1 MDVTALVRDP
11 EFVRKQLVV
20 TDGGGVVTKR
30 PTKIMIPERYTERHL
45 ASLAG
50 EVFILGICCI
60 IVDDSHY
67 GVLFANAM
75 IRITPHSTRT
85 VLVGDDPYLEFSFEA
100 GDQLIYSLDLVK
112 NDILTF
118 YIYDEHV
125 AKGRIPWYMNY
136 LDLAYL
142 FDTAKEHAGLNLG
155 NRAVLELMLSTIAR
169 DPNQVQTLYRHVMQ
183 GLTYVYQNPPKWI
196 PFRSVIWNTSDTT
209 SKLIGGYFND
219 AVTSALVNPSERVE
233 RIEGLLRT

>member
-1 MDVTALVRDP
+1 MDVTTLVRDP
-11 EFVRKQLVV
+11 DYITRHLVV
-20 TDGGGVVTKR
+20 TDGGGVVTRR
-30 PTKIMIPERYTERHL
+30 PTKIMIPERYAERHL
-45 ASLAG
+45 ASLGG
-50 EVFILGICCI
+50 ETYILGLFGI
-60 IVDDSHY
+60 IMDEKYY
-67 GVLFANAM
+67 GVSFVNAM
-75 IRITPHSTRT
+75 VRITPSSTTT
-85 VLVGDDPYLEFSFEA
+85 VDVGGDAYLEFSFEP
-100 GDQLIYSLDLVK
+100 GDQVIYSLDLVK

-142 FDTAKEHAGLNLG
+142 FDSAKEHAGMNLG

-169 DPNQVQTLYRHVMQ
+169 DSNNVGALYRHIMQ
-183 GLTYVYQNPPKWI
+183 GLTYVYQIPPKWI

-209 SKLIGGYFND
+209 SKLIGGYFSD